1 MQRPLLLAVLLCLA
15 AASATSASDDRRGRV
30 RPTPPPSMDDSVHT
44 RANAAWLG
52 PRMQRLPPGSELP
65 PYFED
70 VSVHDPAIL
79 EADGRYYVFGSHL
92 AAARSDDLLR
102 WDAIADGVNPR
113 NPLFD
118 NVLVELRETLDWAE
132 TDTLWAP
139 DVIRLGDGRYYMY
152 YNACRGDSPRSALG
166 LAVADRPEG
175 PYRNQGILLRSGMWG
190 LPSEDGRIYDARVHP
205 NTVDPDVFF
214 DAQRRLWMVYGSYS
228 GGIFI
233 LRLDPATGRPLP
245 RQGYGKRLIG
255 GNHARI
261 EAPAIAYDPRS
272 RWYYLF
278 TSFGGLAADGGYNV
292 RVARS
297 RTPDGPYLDGRG
309 VDMATVMADPALPL
323 FDDASIAPHGNKLVG
338 NHRFDRRLGEPGEGA
353 GHGYVS
359 PGHNSVHHDARR
371 NRWFLVFHS
380 RFPGRGEAHQVR
392 THEFFI
398 NAEGWPVVVPH
409 RHDGASPQRLLRPE
423 LVGDY
428 TLVVHDKP
436 IGAAVPASRHLGL
449 TSDGRL
455 SGALSGRWQMANQT
469 LNLRLD
475 DGRSASGVVSWQWNE
490 TAQARVPVFSAT
502 GADGIAL
509 WGSRLPQRST
519 AQLLQDILA
528 DVDLPQATSVDLA
541 LPGDATRDAT
551 LSWTSS
557 DPRWIDAAGRVTRPG
572 ANEGDRSVRL
582 TATASLRGQRATRSY
597 PVTVR
602 ARRSDGLVARYAF
615 DGDLRDASGQQ
626 PAGGIAGERIDLA
639 GGRIGYVAGVR
650 GQAAH
655 FDGASGVR
663 LPPGLIQGHRY
674 SVAFWIRPDALS
686 VFTPTFFGARDPD
699 HWISFLP
706 RGHAGVGEH
715 SMLWSGTAWYD
726 AGLGVTTPVG
736 EWSHVAFTV
745 DAGQVRIYIDGLQR
759 YAGAGF
765 PDVFSGSDGVFSLG
779 TNWWDLPYRG
789 LIDELHVYETVLA
802 PAQVQALAQP

>member
-1 MQRPLLLAVLLCLA
+1 MKRSLIAAVLLCLA
-15 AASATSASDDRRGRV
+15 ATSAATASDSGRGRV
-30 RPTPPPSMDDSVHT
+30 RPVPPAAADDTFHT
-44 RANAAWLG
+44 RVNAAWLG
-52 PRMQRLPPGSELP
+52 PRVERRAPGSEVP
-65 PYFED
+65 PYFQE

-79 EADGRYYVFGSHL
+79 EAEGRYYIFGSHL
-92 AAARSDDLLR
+92 AAARSDDLLA
-102 WDAIADGVNPR
+102 WDSIADGVNAQ

-118 NVLVELRETLDWAE
+118 NVLVELRETLEWAQ

-190 LPSEDGRIYDARVHP
+190 QPSEDGTIYDAGIHP

-245 RQGYGKRLIG
+245 GQGYGKRLTG
-255 GNHARI
+255 GHHARI

-297 RTPDGPYLDGRG
+297 RAPDGPYVDGRG
-309 VDMATVMADPALPL
+309 VDMATVMADPTLPL
-323 FDDASIAPHGNKLVG
+323 FDDASIAPHGNKLIG
-338 NHRFDRRLGEPGEGA
+338 NHRFDRRLGEPGEGP

-359 PGHNSVHHDARR
+359 PGHNSVHHDARSG
-371 NRWFLVFHS
+371 RWFLVFHT

-398 NAEGWPVVVPH
+398 NAQGWPVLAPH
-409 RHDGASPQRLLRPE
+409 RHNGAPPRRQLRPE

-428 TLVVHDKP
+428 TLVAHDKP
-436 IGAAVPASRHLGL
+436 ISAALPAARDLGL
-449 TSDGRL
+449 EANGRVT
-455 SGALSGRWQMANQT
+455 GALSGRWQLANQT
-469 LNLRLD
+469 LTLNLD
-475 DGRSASGVVSWQWNE
+475 DGRIASGVVSWQWNE
-490 TAQARVPVFSAT
+490 TAQASVPTFSVT
-502 GADGIAL
+502 GTDGVAL
-509 WGSRLPQRST
+509 WGSRLPQRGT

-528 DVDLPQATSVDLA
+528 DVALPQSTVVDLA
-541 LPGDATRDAT
+541 LPTLATRGAT
-551 LSWTSS
+551 LAWRSS
-557 DPRWIDAAGRVTRPG
+557 DPRWLDDDGRVTRPD
-572 ANEGDRSVRL
+572 AAMGDRTVAL
-582 TATASLRGQRATRSY
+582 TATASLRGLSASRTYA
-597 PVTVR
+597 VTVR
-602 ARRSDGLVARYAF
+602 ARRGDGLVAHYAF
-615 DGDLRDASGQQ
+615 DGDLSDVSGQH
-626 PAGGIAGERIDLA
+626 PAGSIAGERIDLA
-639 GGRIGYVAGVR
+639 GGRIGFVPGVS
-650 GQAAH
+650 GQAAS
-655 FDGASGVR
+655 FDGASGIR
-663 LPPGLIQGHRY
+663 LPPGLIQGRRY
-674 SVAFWIRPDALS
+674 SVAFWLQPEALS
-686 VFTPTFFGARDPD
+686 MFTPTFFGARDPD

-706 RGHAGVGEH
+706 RGHAGAGEH

-736 EWSHVAFTV
+736 EWSHVAFTI
-745 DAGQVRIYIDGLQR
+745 DAGDARVYVDGQPR
-759 YAGAGF
+759 YAGTGF
-765 PDVFSGSDGVFSLG
+765 PEVFTGSDGVFSLG

-789 LIDELHVYETVLA
+789 LIDELHVYETVLDA
-802 PAQVQALAQP
+802 AQVQALAQP